1 MCGLTR
7 HWSGRAAD
15 WIATLPG
22 CEQPAAQRPVVR
34 CMMRPI
40 PTTIRLTVALLV
52 ALCINSLAA
61 QLLLVADHHRVS
73 WVAFVAWTSVYAAL
87 AIGLVNGVRINF
99 WCAILLSILQLAPAV
114 IWTFAD
120 PVALFGA
127 MPSWYPVSIY
137 VSSGLGLG
145 LLTCV
150 VVRPSRDH
158 FHGQP
163 QANV

>member
-1 MCGLTR
+1 V
-7 HWSGRAAD
+7 
-15 WIATLPG
+15 PG
-22 CEQPAAQRPVVR
+22 CRTAGLACYEEVGWRLLSRRSVR
-34 CMMRPI
+34 RMRRPI

-52 ALCINSLAA
+52 ALCVNSLVA
-61 QLLLVADHHRVS
+61 QVLLVADNHGVS
-73 WVAFVAWTSVYAAL
+73 WVRFVAWTSVYVAL
-87 AIGLVNGVRINF
+87 AIGLVNGVRISF
-99 WCAILLSILQLAPAV
+99 WCAILLSILQLAPAI

-120 PVALFGA
+120 SVALFGA

-158 FHGQP
+158 FHGPP
-163 QANV
+163 QTNV